1 MYFTCRLLAALAGAF
16 AIGLFTGLLL
26 PPIWIVVM
34 QGALLVFIAFCI
46 LCG

>member
-1 MYFTCRLLAALAGAF
+1 MHFTYRLLAAFAGVF

-34 QGALLVFIAFCI
+34 QGMILIFIAFCI
-46 LCG
+46 LFG